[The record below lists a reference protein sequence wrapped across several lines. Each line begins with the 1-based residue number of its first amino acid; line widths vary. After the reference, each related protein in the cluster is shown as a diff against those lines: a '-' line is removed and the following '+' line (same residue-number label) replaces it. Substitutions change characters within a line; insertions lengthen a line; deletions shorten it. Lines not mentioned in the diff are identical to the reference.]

1 MTRDDLTASPAAPSE
16 AEILAGLETIARQQL
31 GVEGTLERRSPLVET
46 LRLDSLRLL
55 TLAVEVENRFRVRF
69 EPEEESALETVG
81 DLVDLVRAK
90 SAGGGR

>member
-1 MTRDDLTASPAAPSE
+1 MTRDDVTAASAAPSE
-16 AEILAGLETIARQQL
+16 AEILAGLEAIARQQL

>member
-1 MTRDDLTASPAAPSE
+1 MTQEEPMAAPSE

-31 GVEGTLERRSPLVET
+31 GIEARLERGAPLVET

-69 EPEEESALETVG
+69 EPAEESALETVG
-81 DLVDLVRAK
+81 DLVDLVMAKRA
-90 SAGGGR
+90 AEGR